1 MSENNLIPIVIE
13 KSGRGERAY
22 DIYSRLLKDRI
33 IILGGAVTDE
43 TANTIIAQLLF
54 LSNDDPKTD
63 IQFYINSP
71 GGSVSAG
78 LGIIDT
84 MRFLRCEVAT
94 TCIGMA
100 ASMGA
105 CLLAAGSR
113 GKRAVL
119 ANSQVMLHQPLIGG
133 VLQGP
138 ATDLGIEAAHMLR
151 LRDRLYKLM
160 ADFTGKAQEQIHR
173 DFDRNKW
180 LFAEE
185 AVEYGC
191 ATACW
196 TRRRQSSRRPIVM
209 RIRMRTRI
217 SPAVVAAI
225 ISSSLLMAGGCHS
238 PNQANILLRKQ
249 NQQLDAKISDLQRRH
264 DADEATIRGLQSSA
278 RPCRFCRKMN
288 WTSCSRHRGW
298 TSAV

>member
-1 MSENNLIPIVIE
+1 MADNTLIPIVIE

-33 IILGGAVTDE
+33 IILGGPVTDDS
-43 TANTIIAQLLF
+43 ANTIIAQMLF
-54 LSNDDPKTD
+54 LSNDDPKSD

-84 MRFLRCEVAT
+84 MKFLRCDVAT

-105 CLLAAGSR
+105 CLLSAGTK
-113 GKRAVL
+113 GKRYVL
-119 ANSQVMLHQPLIGG
+119 QNSQVMLHQPLIGG

-138 ATDLGIEAAHMLR
+138 ATDLGIEAAHMIR

-160 ADFTGKAQEQIHR
+160 AGYTGKSAEQIHR

-180 LFAEE
+180 LFADE

-191 ATACW
+191 ADRVLDRA
-196 TRRRQSSRRPIVM
+196 PE
-209 RIRMRTRI
+209 
-217 SPAVVAAI
+217 AA
-225 ISSSLLMAGGCHS
+225 
-238 PNQANILLRKQ
+238 
-249 NQQLDAKISDLQRRH
+249 
-264 DADEATIRGLQSSA
+264 A
-278 RPCRFCRKMN
+278 RPVRNGDEDDDDK
-288 WTSCSRHRGW
+288 
-298 TSAV
+298 

>member
-1 MSENNLIPIVIE
+1 MEASQSNQMTSNTMIPIVIE

-33 IILGGAVTDE
+33 IILGGPVTDE
-43 TANTIIAQLLF
+43 SAISITAQMLF

-84 MRFLRCEVAT
+84 IKYLRCDVAT

-105 CLLAAGSR
+105 CLLAAGTK
-113 GKRAVL
+113 GKRACL
-119 ANSQVMLHQPLIGG
+119 PNSQVMLHQPLIGG

-138 ATDLGIEAAHMLR
+138 ATDLGIEAQHMLR
-151 LRDRLYKLM
+151 LRDRLYQLM
-160 ADFTGKAQEQIHR
+160 ANYTGKTREQIHR

-185 AVEYGC
+185 AVAYGC
-191 ATACW
+191 ADKVLDRAPELAP
-196 TRRRQSSRRPIVM
+196 RPV
-209 RIRMRTRI
+209 RD
-217 SPAVVAAI
+217 
-225 ISSSLLMAGGCHS
+225 GDD
-238 PNQANILLRKQ
+238 N
-249 NQQLDAKISDLQRRH
+249 DKI
-264 DADEATIRGLQSSA
+264 
-278 RPCRFCRKMN
+278 
-288 WTSCSRHRGW
+288 
-298 TSAV
+298 

>member
-1 MSENNLIPIVIE
+1 MTSNQLIPIVIE

-33 IILGGAVTDE
+33 IILGGPVTDE
-43 TANTIIAQLLF
+43 SGNTIIAQMLF
-54 LSNDDPKTD
+54 LSNEDPKSD
-63 IQFYINSP
+63 IQIYINSP

-84 MRFLRCEVAT
+84 MHFLRCPVAT

-105 CLLAAGSR
+105 CLLAAGTK
-113 GKRAVL
+113 GKRSVL
-119 ANSQVMLHQPLIGG
+119 QNSQVMLHQPLIGG

-160 ADFTGKAQEQIHR
+160 ADFTGKPADTIHR

-185 AVEYGC
+185 SVAYGC
-191 ATACW
+191 ADN
-196 TRRRQSSRRPIVM
+196 V
-209 RIRMRTRI
+209 
-217 SPAVVAAI
+217 
-225 ISSSLLMAGGCHS
+225 
-238 PNQANILLRKQ
+238 LLRAPEA
-249 NQQLDAKISDLQRRH
+249 LIRRAEEH
-264 DADEATIRGLQSSA
+264 G
-278 RPCRFCRKMN
+278 
-288 WTSCSRHRGW
+288 
-298 TSAV
+298 

>member
-1 MSENNLIPIVIE
+1 MQNTLIPMVIE

-33 IILGGAVTDE
+33 ILLNGPVTDDS
-43 TANTIIAQLLF
+43 AGIIIAQMLF

-78 LGIIDT
+78 FGMIDT
-84 MRFLRCEVAT
+84 MKHLRCDVAT

-105 CLLAAGSR
+105 CLLCAGTK

-119 ANSQVMLHQPLIGG
+119 PNAQVMLHQPLIGG

-138 ATDLGIEAAHMLR
+138 ATDLGIEAQHMLR

-160 ADFTGKAQEQIHR
+160 AEYTGKPKEIIHR

-191 ATACW
+191 ADSVLDRA
-196 TRRRQSSRRPIVM
+196 PE
-209 RIRMRTRI
+209 
-217 SPAVVAAI
+217 VAAR
-225 ISSSLLMAGGCHS
+225 SRNG
-238 PNQANILLRKQ
+238 
-249 NQQLDAKISDLQRRH
+249 
-264 DADEATIRGLQSSA
+264 DEDERL
-278 RPCRFCRKMN
+278 
-288 WTSCSRHRGW
+288 
-298 TSAV
+298 

>member
-1 MSENNLIPIVIE
+1 MSINNQLIPIVIE

-33 IILGGAVTDE
+33 ILLNGPVTDDS
-43 TANTIIAQLLF
+43 AGIIVAQMLF

-78 LGIIDT
+78 FGIIDT
-84 MRFLRCEVAT
+84 MRYLRCDVAT

-105 CLLAAGSR
+105 ALLSMGTK
-113 GKRAVL
+113 GKRFVL
-119 ANSQVMLHQPLIGG
+119 PNAQVMLHQPLIGG

-138 ATDLGIEAAHMLR
+138 ATDLGIEAKHMLR
-151 LRDRLYKLM
+151 LRDRLYKML
-160 ADFTGKAQEQIHR
+160 ADATGKSPEQIHK

-191 ATACW
+191 ADKVLDRAPENQP
-196 TRRRQSSRRPIVM
+196 RRARDDDD
-209 RIRMRTRI
+209 
-217 SPAVVAAI
+217 
-225 ISSSLLMAGGCHS
+225 AGD
-238 PNQANILLRKQ
+238 K
-249 NQQLDAKISDLQRRH
+249 
-264 DADEATIRGLQSSA
+264 
-278 RPCRFCRKMN
+278 
-288 WTSCSRHRGW
+288 
-298 TSAV
+298 

>member
-1 MSENNLIPIVIE
+1 MSENTLIPIVIE

-33 IILGGAVTDE
+33 VILGGPVTDDS
-43 TANTIIAQLLF
+43 ANTVIAQLLF
-54 LSNDDPKTD
+54 LSNDDPKSD

-71 GGSVSAG
+71 GGSISAG

-84 MRFLRCEVAT
+84 MRFLRCDVAT

-105 CLLAAGSR
+105 FLLAAGKK

-119 ANSQVMLHQPLIGG
+119 ANSQILLHQPLIGG

-138 ATDLGIEAAHMLR
+138 ATDLGIEAQHMLR
-151 LRDRLYKLM
+151 MRDRIYKMM
-160 ADFTGKAQEQIHR
+160 ADYTGKTPEQIHH

-185 AVEYGC
+185 AIDYGV
-191 ATACW
+191 ADHVLE
-196 TRRRQSSRRPIVM
+196 RV
-209 RIRMRTRI
+209 
-217 SPAVVAAI
+217 PAIVAANRDED
-225 ISSSLLMAGGCHS
+225 SDEV
-238 PNQANILLRKQ
+238 NQ
-249 NQQLDAKISDLQRRH
+249 
-264 DADEATIRGLQSSA
+264 
-278 RPCRFCRKMN
+278 
-288 WTSCSRHRGW
+288 
-298 TSAV
+298 

>member
-1 MSENNLIPIVIE
+1 MNNQLIPIVIE

-33 IILGGAVTDE
+33 IIVGGAISDD
-43 TANTIIAQLLF
+43 TANTVIAQMLF

-63 IQFYINSP
+63 IQLYVNSP

-84 MRFLRCEVAT
+84 MKFLRCDVAT

-105 CLLAAGSR
+105 CLLAAGTK
-113 GKRAVL
+113 GKRSVL
-119 ANSQVMLHQPLIGG
+119 QNSQVMLHQPLIGG

-138 ATDLGIEAAHMLR
+138 APDLGSGAKHVLR
-151 LRDRLYKLM
+151 RRDRLYKLM
-160 ADFTGKAQEQIHR
+160 ADYTGKDAETIHR

-185 AVEYGC
+185 AVAYGC
-191 ATACW
+191 ADNVLLRAPEGM
-196 TRRRQSSRRPIVM
+196 TRR
-209 RIRMRTRI
+209 T
-217 SPAVVAAI
+217 
-225 ISSSLLMAGGCHS
+225 
-238 PNQANILLRKQ
+238 
-249 NQQLDAKISDLQRRH
+249 SD
-264 DADEATIRGLQSSA
+264 DEGDGDK
-278 RPCRFCRKMN
+278 P
-288 WTSCSRHRGW
+288 
-298 TSAV
+298 

>member
-1 MSENNLIPIVIE
+1 MHSNQLIPIVIE

-33 IILGGAVTDE
+33 ILLNGPVGDDSAGS
-43 TANTIIAQLLF
+43 IIAQLLF

-84 MRFLRCEVAT
+84 MKHLRCDVAT

-105 CLLAAGSR
+105 CLLSAGTK
-113 GKRAVL
+113 GKRACL
-119 ANSQVMLHQPLIGG
+119 PNAQVMLHQPLIGG

-160 ADFTGKAQEQIHR
+160 ASYTGKTAELIHR

-185 AVEYGC
+185 AVAYGC
-191 ATACW
+191 ADKVQDRAPE
-196 TRRRQSSRRPIVM
+196 RL
-209 RIRMRTRI
+209 
-217 SPAVVAAI
+217 VA
-225 ISSSLLMAGGCHS
+225 
-238 PNQANILLRKQ
+238 K
-249 NQQLDAKISDLQRRH
+249 
-264 DADEATIRGLQSSA
+264 RGDDNDDD
-278 RPCRFCRKMN
+278 KE
-288 WTSCSRHRGW
+288 
-298 TSAV
+298 

>member
-1 MSENNLIPIVIE
+1 MQNTLIPIVIE

-43 TANTIIAQLLF
+43 TANSIIAQLLF

-84 MRFLRCEVAT
+84 MKHLRCDVAT

-105 CLLAAGSR
+105 ILLSAGTK
-113 GKRAVL
+113 GKRACL
-119 ANSQVMLHQPLIGG
+119 PNSQVMLHQPLIGG
-133 VLQGP
+133 AMQGP
-138 ATDLGIEAAHMLR
+138 ATDLGIEAQHMLR
-151 LRDRLYKLM
+151 LRDRMYKLM
-160 ADFTGKAQEQIHR
+160 AQWTGKTTEQIHR

-185 AVEYGC
+185 AVAYGC
-191 ATACW
+191 ADKVLE
-196 TRRRQSSRRPIVM
+196 RVPE
-209 RIRMRTRI
+209 
-217 SPAVVAAI
+217 AI
-225 ISSSLLMAGGCHS
+225 
-238 PNQANILLRKQ
+238 
-249 NQQLDAKISDLQRRH
+249 
-264 DADEATIRGLQSSA
+264 A
-278 RPCRFCRKMN
+278 RPAGAGDEEK
-288 WTSCSRHRGW
+288 
-298 TSAV
+298 

>member
-1 MSENNLIPIVIE
+1 MPDNTLIPIVIE

-33 IILGGAVTDE
+33 IMLNGPVTDE
-43 TANTIIAQLLF
+43 SAATIIAQLLF

-63 IQFYINSP
+63 IQLYINSP

-78 LGIIDT
+78 FGIIDT
-84 MRFLRCEVAT
+84 MRFLRCDVAC

-105 CLLAAGSR
+105 CLLAAGTK

-119 ANSQVMLHQPLIGG
+119 QNSQVMLHQPLIGG

-160 ADFTGKAQEQIHR
+160 GEFTGKNTDQIHR

-191 ATACW
+191 ADKVLDRAPESL
-196 TRRRQSSRRPIVM
+196 RRNRGN
-209 RIRMRTRI
+209 
-217 SPAVVAAI
+217 
-225 ISSSLLMAGGCHS
+225 GG
-238 PNQANILLRKQ
+238 
-249 NQQLDAKISDLQRRH
+249 D
-264 DADEATIRGLQSSA
+264 DEDEE
-278 RPCRFCRKMN
+278 K
-288 WTSCSRHRGW
+288 
-298 TSAV
+298 

>member
-1 MSENNLIPIVIE
+1 MASNTLIPIVIE

-22 DIYSRLLKDRI
+22 DIYSRLLKDRVI
-33 IILGGAVTDE
+33 VLGGPVTDE
-43 TANTIIAQLLF
+43 TANVIVAQLLF
-54 LSNDDPKTD
+54 LSNEDPKSD

-78 LGIIDT
+78 FGIIDT
-84 MRFLRCEVAT
+84 MKFLRCDVAT

-105 CLLAAGSR
+105 CLLCAGTK

-119 ANSQVMLHQPLIGG
+119 QNSQVMLHQPLIGG

-160 ADFTGKAQEQIHR
+160 AEFTGKDKEVIHR

-191 ATACW
+191 ADRVMDRAPEVEG
-196 TRRRQSSRRPIVM
+196 RRRR
-209 RIRMRTRI
+209 
-217 SPAVVAAI
+217 
-225 ISSSLLMAGGCHS
+225 
-238 PNQANILLRKQ
+238 
-249 NQQLDAKISDLQRRH
+249 
-264 DADEATIRGLQSSA
+264 DEDEDDD
-278 RPCRFCRKMN
+278 KD
-288 WTSCSRHRGW
+288 
-298 TSAV
+298 

>member
-1 MSENNLIPIVIE
+1 MADNTLIPIVIE

-33 IILGGAVTDE
+33 IIAGGGISDE
-43 TANTIIAQLLF
+43 IANTIIAQMLF

-63 IQFYINSP
+63 IQLYINSP

-84 MRFLRCEVAT
+84 MKFLRCDVAT

-105 CLLAAGSR
+105 CLLAAGTK

-119 ANSQVMLHQPLIGG
+119 QNSQVMLHQPLIGG

-160 ADFTGKAQEQIHR
+160 SDFTGKPAETIHR

-191 ATACW
+191 ADRVLDRA
-196 TRRRQSSRRPIVM
+196 PV
-209 RIRMRTRI
+209 
-217 SPAVVAAI
+217 
-225 ISSSLLMAGGCHS
+225 SLV
-238 PNQANILLRKQ
+238 
-249 NQQLDAKISDLQRRH
+249 
-264 DADEATIRGLQSSA
+264 
-278 RPCRFCRKMN
+278 
-288 WTSCSRHRGW
+288 RHREEQDNDEEK
-298 TSAV
+298 

>member
-1 MSENNLIPIVIE
+1 MASNTLIPIVIE

-33 IILGGAVTDE
+33 IMLTGPVMDE
-43 TANTIIAQLLF
+43 SANAIIAQMLF
-54 LSNDDPKTD
+54 LSNDDPKSD

-84 MRFLRCEVAT
+84 MRFLRCDVAT

-105 CLLAAGSR
+105 CLLSAGTK
-113 GKRAVL
+113 GKRGVL

-138 ATDLGIEAAHMLR
+138 ATDLGIEAQHMIR
-151 LRDRLYKLM
+151 LRERLYKLM
-160 ADFTGKAQEQIHR
+160 SEYTGKSPEVIHR

-185 AVEYGC
+185 AVAYGC
-191 ATACW
+191 ADRVMDRAPEGLAV
-196 TRRRQSSRRPIVM
+196 RRR
-209 RIRMRTRI
+209 
-217 SPAVVAAI
+217 
-225 ISSSLLMAGGCHS
+225 
-238 PNQANILLRKQ
+238 
-249 NQQLDAKISDLQRRH
+249 
-264 DADEATIRGLQSSA
+264 DEENGDDR
-278 RPCRFCRKMN
+278 
-288 WTSCSRHRGW
+288 
-298 TSAV
+298 

>member
-1 MSENNLIPIVIE
+1 MSATNQLIPIVIE

-33 IILGGAVTDE
+33 VMLNGPVTDDS
-43 TANTIIAQLLF
+43 ANAIIAQMLF
-54 LSNDDPKTD
+54 LSNDDPKSD

-84 MRFLRCEVAT
+84 MRFLRCDVAT

-105 CLLAAGSR
+105 CLLSAGTK

-119 ANSQVMLHQPLIGG
+119 PNSQVMLHQPLIGG

-138 ATDLGIEAAHMLR
+138 ATDLGIEAQHMIR

-160 ADFTGKAQEQIHR
+160 ADYTGKSPETIHR

-180 LFAEE
+180 LFADE
-185 AVEYGC
+185 AVSYGC
-191 ATACW
+191 ADRVLDRAPDALPK
-196 TRRRQSSRRPIVM
+196 RR
-209 RIRMRTRI
+209 
-217 SPAVVAAI
+217 
-225 ISSSLLMAGGCHS
+225 
-238 PNQANILLRKQ
+238 
-249 NQQLDAKISDLQRRH
+249 
-264 DADEATIRGLQSSA
+264 DEENG
-278 RPCRFCRKMN
+278 KDD
-288 WTSCSRHRGW
+288 
-298 TSAV
+298 V

>member
-1 MSENNLIPIVIE
+1 MNNQLIPIVIE

-33 IILGGAVTDE
+33 IIVGGAISDE
-43 TANTIIAQLLF
+43 IANTIIAQMLF

-63 IQFYINSP
+63 IQLYINSP

-84 MRFLRCEVAT
+84 MKFLRCDVAT

-105 CLLAAGSR
+105 CLLSAGTK
-113 GKRAVL
+113 GKRYVL
-119 ANSQVMLHQPLIGG
+119 QNSQVMLHQPLIGG

-138 ATDLGIEAAHMLR
+138 ATDLGIEAQHMLR

-160 ADFTGKAQEQIHR
+160 AEYTGKTPEQIHR

-185 AVEYGC
+185 AVAYGC
-191 ATACW
+191 ADKVLDRAPEAAPKARTAEE
-196 TRRRQSSRRPIVM
+196 
-209 RIRMRTRI
+209 
-217 SPAVVAAI
+217 
-225 ISSSLLMAGGCHS
+225 
-238 PNQANILLRKQ
+238 N
-249 NQQLDAKISDLQRRH
+249 
-264 DADEATIRGLQSSA
+264 DERL
-278 RPCRFCRKMN
+278 
-288 WTSCSRHRGW
+288 
-298 TSAV
+298 

>member
-1 MSENNLIPIVIE
+1 MADNTLIPIVIE

-33 IILGGAVTDE
+33 IMLNGPVTDDS
-43 TANTIIAQLLF
+43 AAAIIAQMLF

-78 LGIIDT
+78 FGIIDT
-84 MRFLRCEVAT
+84 MRFLRCDVAT

-105 CLLAAGSR
+105 CLLSAGTK
-113 GKRAVL
+113 GKRSVL
-119 ANSQVMLHQPLIGG
+119 ENSQVMLHQPLIGG

-160 ADFTGKAQEQIHR
+160 SDYTGKPSETIHR

-185 AVEYGC
+185 AVAYGC
-191 ATACW
+191 ADNVLDRAPETTPKARTAEE
-196 TRRRQSSRRPIVM
+196 
-209 RIRMRTRI
+209 
-217 SPAVVAAI
+217 
-225 ISSSLLMAGGCHS
+225 
-238 PNQANILLRKQ
+238 N
-249 NQQLDAKISDLQRRH
+249 
-264 DADEATIRGLQSSA
+264 DERL
-278 RPCRFCRKMN
+278 
-288 WTSCSRHRGW
+288 
-298 TSAV
+298 

>member
-1 MSENNLIPIVIE
+1 MSIDNTLIPMVIE

-33 IILGGAVTDE
+33 ILLGGPVTDDS
-43 TANTIIAQLLF
+43 ANVIIAQMLF
-54 LSNDDPKTD
+54 LYNDDPSSD

-78 LGIIDT
+78 LGIMDT
-84 MRFLRCEVAT
+84 MHFLRCDVAT

-105 CLLAAGSR
+105 FLLASGTK
-113 GKRAVL
+113 GKRSIL
-119 ANSQVMLHQPLIGG
+119 GNGQVMLHQPLIGG

-151 LRDRLYKLM
+151 LRDRSYKLM
-160 ADFTGKAQEQIHR
+160 ADYTGKTPEEIHR

-185 AVEYGC
+185 AVAYG
-191 ATACW
+191 
-196 TRRRQSSRRPIVM
+196 
-209 RIRMRTRI
+209 
-217 SPAVVAAI
+217 VADRVLDRAPEI
-225 ISSSLLMAGGCHS
+225 QRSKEEAAGTD
-238 PNQANILLRKQ
+238 K
-249 NQQLDAKISDLQRRH
+249 
-264 DADEATIRGLQSSA
+264 E
-278 RPCRFCRKMN
+278 
-288 WTSCSRHRGW
+288 
-298 TSAV
+298 

>member
-1 MSENNLIPIVIE
+1 MADNTLIPIVIE

-33 IILGGAVTDE
+33 IILGGPVTED
-43 TANTIIAQLLF
+43 AAASIIAQLLF

-84 MRFLRCEVAT
+84 MKFLRCDVAT

-105 CLLAAGSR
+105 CLLAAGSK

-119 ANSQVMLHQPLIGG
+119 PNAQVMLHQPLIGG

-138 ATDLGIEAAHMLR
+138 ATDLGIEAQHMLR

-160 ADFTGKAQEQIHR
+160 SEYTGKTPEQIHR
-173 DFDRNKW
+173 DFDRNRRQ
-180 LFAEE
+180 FAEE
-185 AVEYGC
+185 AVAYGC
-191 ATACW
+191 ADRVLERA
-196 TRRRQSSRRPIVM
+196 PE
-209 RIRMRTRI
+209 
-217 SPAVVAAI
+217 VAHRARN
-225 ISSSLLMAGGCHS
+225 G
-238 PNQANILLRKQ
+238 
-249 NQQLDAKISDLQRRH
+249 
-264 DADEATIRGLQSSA
+264 DETDERL
-278 RPCRFCRKMN
+278 
-288 WTSCSRHRGW
+288 
-298 TSAV
+298 

>member
-1 MSENNLIPIVIE
+1 MDNTLIPIVIE

-33 IILGGAVTDE
+33 IIVGGAISDD
-43 TANTIIAQLLF
+43 TANVIIAQLLF
-54 LSNDDPKTD
+54 LSNDDPRTD
-63 IQFYINSP
+63 IQLYVNSP

-84 MRFLRCEVAT
+84 MRFLRCDVAT

-105 CLLAAGSR
+105 CLLAAGTR

-138 ATDLGIEAAHMLR
+138 ATDLGIEAAHMIR

-160 ADFTGKAQEQIHR
+160 AEFTGKTSEAIYR

-191 ATACW
+191 ADRVLDRAPDPAP
-196 TRRRQSSRRPIVM
+196 RRVEDN
-209 RIRMRTRI
+209 
-217 SPAVVAAI
+217 
-225 ISSSLLMAGGCHS
+225 G
-238 PNQANILLRKQ
+238 
-249 NQQLDAKISDLQRRH
+249 
-264 DADEATIRGLQSSA
+264 DE
-278 RPCRFCRKMN
+278 KD
-288 WTSCSRHRGW
+288 
-298 TSAV
+298 

>member
-1 MSENNLIPIVIE
+1 MSMYNQLIPIVIE

-33 IILGGAVTDE
+33 IILGGVVNDDS
-43 TANTIIAQLLF
+43 ANVIIAQMLF
-54 LSNDDPKTD
+54 LSNDDPKAD

-84 MRFLRCEVAT
+84 MKFLRCDVAT

-105 CLLAAGSR
+105 CLLAAGTK

-119 ANSQVMLHQPLIGG
+119 ENSQVMLHQPLIGG

-138 ATDLGIEAAHMLR
+138 ATDLGIEAQHMLR

-160 ADFTGKAQEQIHR
+160 AGYTGKTAEQIHR

-185 AVEYGC
+185 AVEYGV
-191 ATACW
+191 ADRVLEQAPEAV
-196 TRRRQSSRRPIVM
+196 RR
-209 RIRMRTRI
+209 
-217 SPAVVAAI
+217 AAGTDD
-225 ISSSLLMAGGCHS
+225 AGED
-238 PNQANILLRKQ
+238 R
-249 NQQLDAKISDLQRRH
+249 D
-264 DADEATIRGLQSSA
+264 
-278 RPCRFCRKMN
+278 
-288 WTSCSRHRGW
+288 
-298 TSAV
+298 

>member
-1 MSENNLIPIVIE
+1 MSAVNQLVPIVIE

-33 IILGGAVTDE
+33 VMLTGPVTDDS
-43 TANTIIAQLLF
+43 ANIIIAQMLF
-54 LSNDDPKTD
+54 LSNDDPKSD

-78 LGIIDT
+78 LGLIDT
-84 MRFLRCEVAT
+84 MRFLRCDVAT

-105 CLLAAGSR
+105 CLLAAGTK

-119 ANSQVMLHQPLIGG
+119 PNSQVMLHQPLIGG

-138 ATDLGIEAAHMLR
+138 ATDLGIEAKHMLR
-151 LRDRLYKLM
+151 LRDRLYSLM
-160 ADFTGKAQEQIHR
+160 ADFTGKDAQTIHR

-185 AVEYGC
+185 AVEYGTC
-191 ATACW
+191 DRILKSAPEVV
-196 TRRRQSSRRPIVM
+196 RSSSR
-209 RIRMRTRI
+209 
-217 SPAVVAAI
+217 SD
-225 ISSSLLMAGGCHS
+225 
-238 PNQANILLRKQ
+238 
-249 NQQLDAKISDLQRRH
+249 DAR
-264 DADEATIRGLQSSA
+264 DAE
-278 RPCRFCRKMN
+278 
-288 WTSCSRHRGW
+288 
-298 TSAV
+298 

>member
-1 MSENNLIPIVIE
+1 MADNTLIPIVIE

-33 IILGGAVTDE
+33 IILGGPVTEDAAAV
-43 TANTIIAQLLF
+43 IIAQLLF

-63 IQFYINSP
+63 IQFSINSP

-78 LGIIDT
+78 MGIIDT
-84 MRFLRCEVAT
+84 MKFLRCDVAT

-113 GKRAVL
+113 GKRYVL
-119 ANSQVMLHQPLIGG
+119 GNSQVMLHQPLIGG

-160 ADFTGKAQEQIHR
+160 ADYTGKSPETIHR

-185 AVEYGC
+185 AVEYGV
-191 ATACW
+191 ADKILDRAPDLIKPA
-196 TRRRQSSRRPIVM
+196 SNGNSDDEK
-209 RIRMRTRI
+209 IR
-217 SPAVVAAI
+217 
-225 ISSSLLMAGGCHS
+225 
-238 PNQANILLRKQ
+238 
-249 NQQLDAKISDLQRRH
+249 
-264 DADEATIRGLQSSA
+264 
-278 RPCRFCRKMN
+278 
-288 WTSCSRHRGW
+288 
-298 TSAV
+298 

>member
-1 MSENNLIPIVIE
+1 MAIDQLIPIVIE

-22 DIYSRLLKDRI
+22 DIFSRLLRDRI
-33 IILGGAVTDE
+33 IMLTGPVTDE
-43 TANTIIAQLLF
+43 SANVIIAQLLF
-54 LSNDDPKTD
+54 LSNDDPKSD
-63 IQFYINSP
+63 IQFYVNSP

-78 LGIIDT
+78 FGIIDT
-84 MRFLRCEVAT
+84 MRFLRCDVAT

-105 CLLAAGSR
+105 CLLAAGKK

-133 VLQGP
+133 VMQGP
-138 ATDLGIEAAHMLR
+138 ATDLGIEAAHIVR

-160 ADFTGKAQEQIHR
+160 ADYTGKPAETIHR

-191 ATACW
+191 ADRVMDRPPETML
-196 TRRRQSSRRPIVM
+196 RPPRQ
-209 RIRMRTRI
+209 
-217 SPAVVAAI
+217 
-225 ISSSLLMAGGCHS
+225 
-238 PNQANILLRKQ
+238 
-249 NQQLDAKISDLQRRH
+249 D
-264 DADEATIRGLQSSA
+264 
-278 RPCRFCRKMN
+278 
-288 WTSCSRHRGW
+288 
-298 TSAV
+298 